1 MKITK
6 SYEVYAQ
13 ISDSLFNSVTKVF
26 TNKAEAENFFQN
38 CNGYHFVELN
48 EVFTIKHFFR
58 KPKIEKVTIKVKH

>member
-13 ISDSLFNSVTKVF
+13 ECDSLFGETKIF
-26 TNKAEAENFFQN
+26 ANRAEAENFFQN

-48 EVFTIKHFFR
+48 EVFTIKHLFR
-58 KPKIEKVTIKVKH
+58 KPKIEKMTIKVRR